1 MEATVVGPVC
11 ETTDTF
17 GIYSLSPVEPGDL
30 LVFLDT
36 GAYGCAMASQ
46 YNSRPRPAEILV
58 LQGKAWLVRARE
70 DFADLVRGE
79 VLPECL
85 RGDG

>member
-17 GIYSLSPVEPGDL
+17 GIYSLPPVEPGDL

-36 GAYGCAMASQ
+36 GAYGFAMASQ